1 MLAKAVENGAEK
13 TAKNGDGSIRVLLI
27 GDVVGK
33 SGCRAL
39 FSLASSLK
47 KEYQA
52 DLLIANGENALEGS
66 GLSPELV
73 ADFFKAGVDLI
84 TSGNHIWRHPAIFD
98 LLDKE
103 PRLLRPENY
112 PRGVPGKGSARLNF
126 KDCQLLVIN
135 LEGQL
140 NNHSRL
146 RCPFLTA
153 KEILQKANPR
163 PKIVIIDFH
172 AEYPAEKE
180 ALAWFLDGEVSLLY
194 GTHTHV
200 PTADERILPNGT
212 AYITDIGMTGPEES
226 VIGMSVQVALKRAL
240 TQLPLKLEV
249 EDKPAVLM
257 GLVIEFDSHSGK
269 ALSLKRIKKQADF

>member
-1 MLAKAVENGAEK
+1 MLANGKENFDEKAVKSGR
-13 TAKNGDGSIRVLLI
+13 SIRVLLI

-33 SGCRAL
+33 AGCRAL

-52 DLLIANGENALEGS
+52 DLVIANGENALDGS
-66 GLSPELV
+66 GLTPELV

-84 TSGNHIWRHPAIFD
+84 TSGNHIWRHSSIID
-98 LLDKE
+98 LLDSE

-112 PRGVPGKGSARLNF
+112 PRGVPGKGTARLSL

-140 NNHSRL
+140 NSHSRL

-153 KEILQKANPR
+153 KEILQNTSTR
-163 PKIVIIDFH
+163 PTIVIIDFH
-172 AEYPAEKE
+172 AEYPSEKE
-180 ALAWFLDGEVSLLY
+180 ALAWFLDGEISLLY

-200 PTADERILPNGT
+200 PTADERILPRGT
-212 AYITDIGMTGPEES
+212 GYITDIGMTGPEES
-226 VIGMSVQVALKRAL
+226 VIGMSVQVALKRVL

-257 GLVIEFDSHSGK
+257 GLLAEFDGQSGK
-269 ALSLKRIKKQADF
+269 ILGLKRIKKQADF